1 MHGEDKAWDSLQVF
15 VQDFRCACVVPVLS
29 AVDFLVFLDIRFSRL
44 HPNSSTY
51 MRMFTGQLASQ
62 HQINVAMIERK
73 VSKLA
78 VFAGS

>member
-1 MHGEDKAWDSLQVF
+1 MSL
-15 VQDFRCACVVPVLS
+15 DALCARVVPVLS
-29 AVDFLVFLDIRFSRL
+29 AVGFLVFSWTIGSRIVFLDIRFSRL